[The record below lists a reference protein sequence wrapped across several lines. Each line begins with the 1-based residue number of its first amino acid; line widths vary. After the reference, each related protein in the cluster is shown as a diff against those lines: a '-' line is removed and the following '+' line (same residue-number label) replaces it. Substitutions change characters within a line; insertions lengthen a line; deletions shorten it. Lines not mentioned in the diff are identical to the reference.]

1 MYARLTITSLS
12 SGEVDASADVFEQI
26 LPAVS
31 ELEGFEG
38 MFVLSEL
45 DGRRI
50 VALSLWA
57 TATALQQA
65 QPVMDSLRD
74 AETKFRQVEA
84 QETTRF
90 KVTGAS
96 PRKST

>member
-1 MYARLTITSLS
+1 
-12 SGEVDASADVFEQI
+12 
-26 LPAVS
+26 
-31 ELEGFEG
+31 
-38 MFVLSEL
+38 
-45 DGRRI
+45 